1 MRRPG
6 VCGAAEPLL
15 VVRQGAS
22 TNLKPLVE
30 MLIDAGCEVRGDAA
44 VQRSDPRVKPASD
57 EDWDTEYYDAIITA
71 KVVDGVEEAIA
82 HIHNHGS
89 HHTDAIVTED
99 EAAARKFLN
108 EVDSACGLHN
118 ASPQVAD
125 GGEFGF
131 GAEIGIATGKFH
143 ARGPVGAEQLTS
155 FKYRVHGTG
164 QTRPRTPKRFQSSAA
179 AVAQLNRVSVGSQSI
194 SQSIPLY
201 TNGMRVGLLGGS
213 FNPPH
218 VAHRAI
224 SLFAIKRLKLDRVW
238 WLVTPG
244 NPLKQHGALPDPD
257 QRIEAARQMADDPR
271 IDVSCLESVIGTRYT
286 VDTIT
291 YLRRR
296 AAGLRFVWIMGA
308 DNLAQFHRWENWRR
322 IASEVPIA
330 VIDRPPQSFRA
341 LAAPA
346 AAALGRYRLPENQAA
361 RLADRRAP
369 AWVFLTG
376 MKLNLSS
383 TGLRNPDG
391 SWRIKKG
398 RMGVAG

>member
-1 MRRPG
+1 
-6 VCGAAEPLL
+6 
-15 VVRQGAS
+15 
-22 TNLKPLVE
+22 
-30 MLIDAGCEVRGDAA
+30 
-44 VQRSDPRVKPASD
+44 
-57 EDWDTEYYDAIITA
+57 
-71 KVVDGVEEAIA
+71 
-82 HIHNHGS
+82 
-89 HHTDAIVTED
+89 
-99 EAAARKFLN
+99 
-108 EVDSACGLHN
+108 
-118 ASPQVAD
+118 VA
-125 GGEFGF
+125 
-131 GAEIGIATGKFH
+131 
-143 ARGPVGAEQLTS
+143 
-155 FKYRVHGTG
+155 
-164 QTRPRTPKRFQSSAA
+164 
-179 AVAQLNRVSVGSQSI
+179 SQSV
-194 SQSIPLY
+194 SQAIPLY
-201 TNGMRVGLLGGS
+201 TNGMRIGLLGGS

-224 SLFAIKRLKLDRVW
+224 SLFAIKRLKLDRMW

-244 NPLKQHGALPDPD
+244 NPLKENGSLRDLD
-257 QRIEAARQMADDPR
+257 QRAEAARAMADDPR

-296 AAGLRFVWIMGA
+296 AAGLHLVWIMGA

-346 AAALGRYRLPENQAA
+346 AQALARYRLPENQAV

-383 TGLRNPDG
+383 SGLRNPDG
-391 SWRIKKG
+391 SWRTKK
-398 RMGVAG
+398 